1 MAQIK
6 ENIILKG
13 LSGRVG
19 KNLVF
24 KHYGN
29 KTVVSAYPDMSKV
42 KLSAK
47 QKKENER
54 FRKAMAYAR
63 SQMSDPESKAAYK
76 AKATGLQKPHN
87 LAIADFY
94 HPPDIGHVDVS
105 ISKANRAD
113 RIFIEA
119 SDDFLVLKI
128 EVEIT
133 GVDGNQ
139 NEIGQAMQINEGKW
153 LYVVQ
158 GVYSSANGLKI
169 TVRAWDKPGNCTVK
183 ILSTF

>member
-47 QKKENER
+47 QKKENKR

-87 LAIADFY
+87 VAIADFY
-94 HPPDIGHVDVS
+94 HSPEIGHVDVS
-105 ISKANRAD
+105 ISRDNRAD

-119 SDDFLVLKI
+119 WDDFMVIKV
-128 EVEIT
+128 EVELT
-133 GVDGNQ
+133 GDDGKQ
-139 NEIGQAMQINEGKW
+139 NEMGRAMQINEDKW

-158 GVYSSANGLKI
+158 GIYSSAEGLKI
-169 TVRAWDKPGNCTVK
+169 TVRAWDKPGNCTVNT
-183 ILSTF
+183 L